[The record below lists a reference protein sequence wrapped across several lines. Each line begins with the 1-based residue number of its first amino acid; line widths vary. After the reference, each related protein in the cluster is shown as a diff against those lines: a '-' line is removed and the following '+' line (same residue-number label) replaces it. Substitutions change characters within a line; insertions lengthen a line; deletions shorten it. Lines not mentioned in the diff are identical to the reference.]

1 MLDKVDKVAEMG
13 VKNPK
18 EDYTDVTLAVGDT
31 FLDDFSGMVPPPT
44 QEEQIQEDQIQEEQ
58 KQEGPKIGRTNIG
71 SANIGRTNIRRN
83 KFRKNKQEAQIQE
96 E

>member
-58 KQEGPKIGRTNIG
+58 KQEGPNFGTPKSHIFQ
-71 SANIGRTNIRRN
+71 N
-83 KFRKNKQEAQIQE
+83 KAHFAKKTYIL
-96 E
+96 

>member
-58 KQEGPKIGRTNIG
+58 KIGRTKYRKRKY
-71 SANIGRTNIRRN
+71 S
-83 KFRKNKQEAQIQE
+83 KNKQSHPEVSE
-96 E
+96 

>member
-1 MLDKVDKVAEMG
+1 MTLIDHSDGHFSIVMSCHFFMVEIGLMLDKVDKVAEMG

-44 QEEQIQEDQIQEEQ
+44 
-58 KQEGPKIGRTNIG
+58 
-71 SANIGRTNIRRN
+71 
-83 KFRKNKQEAQIQE
+83 
-96 E
+96 